1 MSLILDALNR
11 ARQDTDKVPSLATQ
25 HYVDDVANEGRGRH
39 YLPWLALLVA
49 LVIIGWLL
57 LDRETGPVSSSMPQ
71 AAMPVSP
78 QQQALTRVE
87 DNGTALAPVPERIAP
102 AQIKPAP
109 APPVTASVPR
119 MLESAP
125 VTAAHPEVNDP
136 TVAELYQ
143 QRQAPQTAAK
153 NASQPEQVLQSP
165 AISGGKASSASSVKE
180 PLVKDVQEPALANVA
195 GGRQDEEPI
204 DIEKM
209 ILKAREDLENAN
221 LEEHSV
227 PLLSGLSQH
236 TKDSIPTIFYE
247 RHDYSDNPA
256 QSSVVLNGK
265 SVKAGGSPSAGLKVE
280 EILPDS
286 AVLNYRGTQFRL
298 RALNSWIN
306 L

>member
-1 MSLILDALNR
+1 VSLILDALNR

-25 HYVDDVANEGRGRH
+25 HYVDDAANEGSGRH

-57 LDRETGPVSSSMPQ
+57 LDREIGPVSPSIPQ
-71 AAMPVSP
+71 AAMPASP
-78 QQQALTRVE
+78 QQQAPTGAE
-87 DNGTALAPVPERIAP
+87 DNGKALAPVAERVAP
-102 AQIKPAP
+102 AQEKAAP
-109 APPVTASVPR
+109 APPVTASVSR
-119 MLESAP
+119 VLESAP
-125 VTAAHPEVNDP
+125 VTAARTEGNDP
-136 TVAELYQ
+136 AVAELYQ
-143 QRQAPQTAAK
+143 QRPAPQAAA
-153 NASQPEQVLQSP
+153 NNESQPEQALQSS
-165 AISGGKASSASSVKE
+165 ATTRAAASSGPAVKE
-180 PLVKDVQEPALANVA
+180 PLVEDVQEPALADVA
-195 GGRQDEEPI
+195 GSRQDEQPI

-209 ILKAREDLENAN
+209 ILKARDELENAN
-221 LEEHSV
+221 LEEHPV
-227 PLLSGLSQH
+227 PLLSSLSQH

-247 RHDYSDNPA
+247 RHDYSDNPD

-280 EILPDS
+280 EVLPDS

>member
-1 MSLILDALNR
+1 VSLILDALNR

-25 HYVDDVANEGRGRH
+25 HYVDDVVNEGRARQ

-57 LDRETGPVSSSMPQ
+57 LDRETE
-71 AAMPVSP
+71 PVSP
-78 QQQALTRVE
+78 SMSQAATPASPQQLAAIRVE
-87 DNGTALAPVPERIAP
+87 DNSTAPAPVPEQVAP

-109 APPVTASVPR
+109 AAPVTASVPR
-119 MLESAP
+119 VLESAP
-125 VTAAHPEVNDP
+125 VTAAPPELNDP
-136 TVAELYQ
+136 AVAELYQ
-143 QRQAPQTAAK
+143 QRQAPQTAAR
-153 NASQPEQVLQSP
+153 NNSQPEQALQST
-165 AISGGKASSASSVKE
+165 ATTQGKASSTSSVEKT
-180 PLVKDVQEPALANVA
+180 LVKDVQEPGLADVA
-195 GGRQDEEPI
+195 GSGQDEEPI
-204 DIEKM
+204 DIEKV

-227 PLLSGLSQH
+227 PLLSSLSQH

-286 AVLNYRGTQFRL
+286 TVLNYRGTPFRL